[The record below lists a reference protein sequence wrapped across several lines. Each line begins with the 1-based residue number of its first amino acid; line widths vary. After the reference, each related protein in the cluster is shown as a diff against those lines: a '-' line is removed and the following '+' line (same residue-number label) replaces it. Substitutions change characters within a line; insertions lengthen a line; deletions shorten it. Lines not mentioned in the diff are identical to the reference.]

1 MRPTLAL
8 TIPVLSLMSVG
19 WAEAADPTMLAETGG
34 YLLGNA
40 HRCGVPIERVT
51 RAEQVIHDFV
61 VAAAKNPSEA
71 AVADSRF
78 AAIFLASSRP
88 DTDPDAFPSCTVV
101 IQQFQRLEQHHEQ
114 LGMTRGVRAV
124 DPDF

>member
-8 TIPVLSLMSVG
+8 TIPVLLLMSVG
-19 WAEAADPTMLAETGG
+19 GAEAADPTMLAETGG

-40 HRCGVPIERVT
+40 HRCGVPIERVA
-51 RAEQVIHDFV
+51 RAEQVIHSFM
-61 VAAAKNPSEA
+61 VAAATNPNEA

-78 AAIFLASSRP
+78 TAIFLASSRRDP
-88 DTDPDAFPSCTVV
+88 DRDAFPSCTVV
-101 IQQFQRLEQHHEQ
+101 IQQFERLEQHHEQ
-114 LGMTRGVRAV
+114 LGMTRGIRAA